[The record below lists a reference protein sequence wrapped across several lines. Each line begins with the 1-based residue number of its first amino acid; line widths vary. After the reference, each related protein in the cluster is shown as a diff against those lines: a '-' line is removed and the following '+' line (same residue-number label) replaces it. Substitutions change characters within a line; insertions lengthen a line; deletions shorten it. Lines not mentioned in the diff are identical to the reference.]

1 MRGIEIE
8 YVTQAGRPKTALLPS
23 FTTFGRKKTADMISR
38 LEKVNPRIRID
49 PAITKLLQ
57 M

>member
-8 YVTQAGRPKTALLPS
+8 YVTQAGRAKTALLPS
-23 FTTFGRKKTADMISR
+23 FTTFGRKKTAEIIDH
-38 LEKVNPRIRID
+38 LEKTNPRIRID
-49 PAITKLLQ
+49 PALTKLLR